1 MNHNESD
8 QLTENPVPKKQVQ
21 IKAEDDLLDITR
33 DPVFKAVLTRDS
45 PGSRNA
51 LRCLVSAAIDQPVTV
66 LSVTTNEPPVNNLRD
81 REIRYDIAVKFNDGS
96 LGDIE
101 MTLYPD
107 AHEHLRQEYYLAR
120 LFATQD
126 IKGIEHRYKDLRPTW
141 QISILG
147 KNLHDDQAL
156 VHRFRYHDTENNLS
170 FNGTTAIIDIEL
182 EKAEQ
187 FLDKPIPAMTPI
199 ERWSVFF
206 QYALDPERLD
216 LINEILKYDEGVAMA
231 TAELLTVSE
240 DERER
245 ARIEHELKN
254 QLDWQSGMTN
264 ARLEGEDT
272 GYKLAKK
279 EYDGII
285 QTLKEEQQQAEQ
297 KRQQAEQ
304 EREQAK
310 QKQRQ
315 AEQKLRESVQNLR
328 GIGLVDEQI
337 AQTMGLS
344 PEEVSEYLQP

>member
-1 MNHNESD
+1 MNNNEPD
-8 QLTENPVPKKQVQ
+8 KPAENPVPKKPIQ

-33 DPVFKAVLTRDS
+33 DPVFKAVLIRDS

-66 LSVTTNEPPVNNLRD
+66 LSVTANEPPVNNLRD

-107 AHEHLRQEYYLAR
+107 THEHLRQEYYLAR
-120 LFATQD
+120 LFTTQD
-126 IKGIEHRYKDLRPTW
+126 IKGIEHHYKDLQPAW

-147 KNLHDDQAL
+147 KNIHNDQAL
-156 VHRFRYHDTENNLS
+156 VHRFRYYDQENNLS
-170 FNGTTAIIDIEL
+170 FNGLTAIINIEL
-182 EKAEQ
+182 KKAEQ

-216 LINEILKYDEGVAMA
+216 LINEILNYDEGVAMA

-272 GYKLAKK
+272 GYKLAKM

-285 QTLKEEQQQAEQ
+285 QTLKAE
-297 KRQQAEQ
+297 REQAEQ

-310 QKQRQ
+310 QERQQ
-315 AEQKLRESVQNLR
+315 AEQKRRESVQNLR
-328 GIGLVDEQI
+328 GLGLGDGQI
-337 AQTMGLS
+337 TQALGLS
-344 PEEVSEYLQP
+344 PEEVSEYL